1 MPMSSQEVTVELSE
15 DDQFVEEVVAQFDE
29 ENTLSNSGFSKY
41 LKKAFKLIQNDGKI
55 RDFCDLLDKSVN
67 MHMIN
72 VSTKLKASM
81 KQNTTIATNSAD
93 VTTLITMTAVER
105 KQLKQLTRNYKDRA
119 LASIKTIGTKV
130 LNFLRVLVNEQ
141 FEFEGSTDYLELLI
155 AQPDM
160 KNEILAFRGW
170 VKANPLSLQKSL
182 IMDSVYLEVLSNPK
196 MGLTSKK
203 DDIVP
208 LIEGFLEVDEG
219 IWVEN
224 DTENNVKTYLKEKKS
239 NFTTN
244 QTEVFQKLVKFVKSE
259 QDSLSV
265 DNKSLEPAITMTS
278 EPEKR
283 IRNLT
288 KRLSDV
294 VKYDNKKRNAT
305 KRRKRNQTLSEA
317 VEEVVLVSDDESE
330 GARKETS
337 SEVSENET
345 DGPTKASKKSKD
357 NRSKAKPIRVL
368 ESTPNL
374 STGLTNI
381 LRNNSQVGKNADNE
395 VIPQVTESTP
405 KNREIGSGATTR
417 RKAIIKNK
425 EKAQSIR
432 SEDDVGEDDDEAME
446 ITQEEKSSG
455 EEDVGDVLESTPNL
469 STGLTNILQD
479 NSQREKTNDEITQE
493 EKSDGSRV
501 MNTRSASSNEGVPE
515 STPLN
520 REIGSEVIE
529 VSEAS
534 NGATTTIRGF
544 QSIRRIDDV
553 GEDDDEAMEITQEG
567 NYIDYSFHII

>member
-15 DDQFVEEVVAQFDE
+15 DDQFVDEVVAQFDE

-203 DDIVP
+203 DEIVP

-469 STGLTNILQD
+469 INILQD

>member
-1 MPMSSQEVTVELSE
+1 MSSQEVTVELSE
-15 DDQFVEEVVAQFDE
+15 DDQFVDEVVAQFDE

-196 MGLTSKK
+196 IGLTSKK

-405 KNREIGSGATTR
+405 KNREIGSGEVSEVSNGPTTR
-417 RKAIIKNK
+417 KKAIIKNK

-446 ITQEEKSSG
+446 ITQEEKSSR
-455 EEDVGDVLESTPNL
+455 EEDSR
-469 STGLTNILQD
+469 GLINILQD

-534 NGATTTIRGF
+534 NGVTTTIRGF

>member
-305 KRRKRNQTLSEA
+305 KRRKKNQTLSEA

-469 STGLTNILQD
+469 INILQD

>member
-15 DDQFVEEVVAQFDE
+15 DDQFVDEVVAQFDE

-93 VTTLITMTAVER
+93 VTTLITMTALER
-105 KQLKQLTRNYKDRA
+105 KQLTRNYKDRA

-203 DDIVP
+203 DEIVP

-265 DNKSLEPAITMTS
+265 DNKSLVPAITMTS

-305 KRRKRNQTLSEA
+305 KRRKKNQTLSEA

-469 STGLTNILQD
+469 INILQD

-534 NGATTTIRGF
+534 NGVTTTIRGF

>member
-15 DDQFVEEVVAQFDE
+15 DDQFVDEVVAQFDE

-93 VTTLITMTAVER
+93 VTTLITMTALER
-105 KQLKQLTRNYKDRA
+105 KQLTRNYKDRA

-203 DDIVP
+203 DEIVP

-455 EEDVGDVLESTPNL
+455 EEDVG
-469 STGLTNILQD
+469 LTKILQD

>member
-15 DDQFVEEVVAQFDE
+15 DDQFVDEVVAQFDE

-196 MGLTSKK
+196 IGLTSKK

-446 ITQEEKSSG
+446 ITQEEKSSR
-455 EEDVGDVLESTPNL
+455 EEDSR
-469 STGLTNILQD
+469 GLINILQD

-534 NGATTTIRGF
+534 NGVTTTIRGF

>member
-1 MPMSSQEVTVELSE
+1 
-15 DDQFVEEVVAQFDE
+15 
-29 ENTLSNSGFSKY
+29 
-41 LKKAFKLIQNDGKI
+41 
-55 RDFCDLLDKSVN
+55 
-67 MHMIN
+67 MIN

-93 VTTLITMTAVER
+93 VTTLITMTALER
-105 KQLKQLTRNYKDRA
+105 KQLTRNYKDRA

-203 DDIVP
+203 DEIVP

-446 ITQEEKSSG
+446 ITQEEKSSR

-469 STGLTNILQD
+469 STGLINILQD

>member
-1 MPMSSQEVTVELSE
+1 MSSQEVTVELSE

-93 VTTLITMTAVER
+93 VTTLITMTALER
-105 KQLKQLTRNYKDRA
+105 KQLTRNYKDRA

-405 KNREIGSGATTR
+405 TNREIGSGE
-417 RKAIIKNK
+417 K
-425 EKAQSIR
+425 ESNYK
-432 SEDDVGEDDDEAME
+432 
-446 ITQEEKSSG
+446 K
-455 EEDVGDVLESTPNL
+455 
-469 STGLTNILQD
+469 
-479 NSQREKTNDEITQE
+479 QRE
-493 EKSDGSRV
+493 GSV
-501 MNTRSASSNEGVPE
+501 K
-515 STPLN
+515 
-520 REIGSEVIE
+520 
-529 VSEAS
+529 
-534 NGATTTIRGF
+534 
-544 QSIRRIDDV
+544 QKRR
-553 GEDDDEAMEITQEG
+553 
-567 NYIDYSFHII
+567 

>member
-1 MPMSSQEVTVELSE
+1 MSSQEVTVELSE
-15 DDQFVEEVVAQFDE
+15 DDQFVDEVVAQFDE

-93 VTTLITMTAVER
+93 VTTLITMTALER
-105 KQLKQLTRNYKDRA
+105 KQLTRNYKDRA

-203 DDIVP
+203 DEIVP

-305 KRRKRNQTLSEA
+305 KRRKKNQTLSEA

-345 DGPTKASKKSKD
+345 DGPTKASKNSKD

-469 STGLTNILQD
+469 INILQD

>member
-1 MPMSSQEVTVELSE
+1 MSSQEVTVELSE

-72 VSTKLKASM
+72 VSTKLASM

-93 VTTLITMTAVER
+93 VTTLITMTALER
-105 KQLKQLTRNYKDRA
+105 KQLTRNYKDRA

-203 DDIVP
+203 DEIVP

-305 KRRKRNQTLSEA
+305 KRRKKNQTLSEA

-469 STGLTNILQD
+469 INILQD

-567 NYIDYSFHII
+567 NYMDYSFHII

>member
-93 VTTLITMTAVER
+93 VTTLITMTALER
-105 KQLKQLTRNYKDRA
+105 KQLTRNYKDRA

-141 FEFEGSTDYLELLI
+141 FEFKGSTDYLELLI

-446 ITQEEKSSG
+446 ITQEEKSSR

-469 STGLTNILQD
+469 STGLINILQD

>member
-1 MPMSSQEVTVELSE
+1 MSSQEVTVELSQ

-93 VTTLITMTAVER
+93 VTTLITMTALER
-105 KQLKQLTRNYKDRA
+105 KQLTRNYKDRA

-446 ITQEEKSSG
+446 ITQEEKSSR

-469 STGLTNILQD
+469 STGLINILQD

>member
-1 MPMSSQEVTVELSE
+1 MSSQEVTVELSE

>member
-1 MPMSSQEVTVELSE
+1 MSSQEVTVELSE

-203 DDIVP
+203 DEIVP

-305 KRRKRNQTLSEA
+305 KRRKKNQTLSEA

-446 ITQEEKSSG
+446 ITQEEKSSR
-455 EEDVGDVLESTPNL
+455 EEDSR
-469 STGLTNILQD
+469 GLINILQD

-567 NYIDYSFHII
+567 NYMDYSFHII

>member
-1 MPMSSQEVTVELSE
+1 MSSQEVTVELSE

-55 RDFCDLLDKSVN
+55 RDFCDLLEKSVN

-105 KQLKQLTRNYKDRA
+105 KQLTRNYKDRA

-141 FEFEGSTDYLELLI
+141 FEFEASTDYLELLI

-160 KNEILAFRGW
+160 KNEILAFRAW
-170 VKANPLSLQKSL
+170 VKENPLSLQKSL

-219 IWVEN
+219 IWVDN
-224 DTENNVKTYLKEKKS
+224 DTENNVKTYLKEKNS

-244 QTEVFQKLVKFVKSE
+244 QEIVFQRLVKFVKIE
-259 QDSLSV
+259 QEDLFSV
-265 DNKSLEPAITMTS
+265 DNKSSEPAIS
-278 EPEKR
+278 EKR
-283 IRNLT
+283 QRKIT
-288 KRLSDV
+288 QRLLDV
-294 VKYDNKKRNAT
+294 VDIKKRNPT
-305 KRRKRNQTLSEA
+305 RKRKLHATLSEA
-317 VEEVVLVSDDESE
+317 VEEVVLVSDDEAE
-330 GARKETS
+330 GARNETS

-368 ESTPNL
+368 ESN
-374 STGLTNI
+374 
-381 LRNNSQVGKNADNE
+381 
-395 VIPQVTESTP
+395 
-405 KNREIGSGATTR
+405 
-417 RKAIIKNK
+417 
-425 EKAQSIR
+425 
-432 SEDDVGEDDDEAME
+432 
-446 ITQEEKSSG
+446 
-455 EEDVGDVLESTPNL
+455 PNL

-479 NSQREKTNDEITQE
+479 NSQREKTN
-493 EKSDGSRV
+493 
-501 MNTRSASSNEGVPE
+501 
-515 STPLN
+515 

-529 VSEAS
+529 VSEVS
-534 NGATTTIRGF
+534 KGATTRRKAIKNNNRSKA